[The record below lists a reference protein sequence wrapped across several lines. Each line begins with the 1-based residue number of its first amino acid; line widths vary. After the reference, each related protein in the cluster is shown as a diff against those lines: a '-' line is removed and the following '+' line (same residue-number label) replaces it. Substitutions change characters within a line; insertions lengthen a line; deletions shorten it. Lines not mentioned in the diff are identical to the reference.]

1 MTRNEKVQVIQDFVG
16 IFGKPG
22 VYLMDFKGL
31 NVAQITELRRSLRE
45 ANVSMRVV
53 KNTLAKRA
61 LSEVGIEGLEEY
73 LAYETGVVWSEEDS
87 VTPAR
92 VLIDFIKKH
101 EKGVVKAG
109 LADGAVVPQNQVET
123 ISKLPTKQE
132 LYGQVASALNAP
144 MIKLARVLNALP
156 VKFVRTVDA
165 LREKNAE
172 TDA

>member
-1 MTRNEKVQVIQDFVG
+1 MTKNEKVKVVKDFVG
-16 IFGKPG
+16 IFDKPG

-31 NVAQITELRRSLRE
+31 NVAQITELRRSLRD

-61 LSEVGIEGLEEY
+61 LSEVGIEGLDSY

-92 VLIDFIKKH
+92 VLVDFIKKH
-101 EKGVVKAG
+101 DKGVVKGG
-109 LADGAVVPQNQVET
+109 LADGAIVQQNQVEA
-123 ISKLPTKQE
+123 ISKLPTKHE

-144 MIKLARVLNALP
+144 MVKLARVMNALP
-156 VKFVRTVDA
+156 TKFVRTVDA
-165 LREKNAE
+165 LREQKAD
-172 TDA
+172 TAA